1 MCGCVDDRREKFRTR
16 CGVEWRRS
24 IGAGT
29 SRRIDSFG
37 LQMIHR
43 RSVYEPY
50 RFDRLRERLSR
61 NERSKIRKQKR
72 GQQLVFVCPVRI
84 RLREIPFFAPLL
96 SSFPPPLP
104 FSSSSRRPRCKNRHS
119 RFAISLFS
127 YLRYAATLLYG
138 IIS

>member
-96 SSFPPPLP
+96 SSFPLP